1 MACQTCPTTGGCQY
15 KSQGH
20 GQFSMEFKNYLFYP
34 GSVVKYKDQFYL
46 LWNVNKFGKA
56 QLIDKN
62 GVKFSGTPATNR
74 LKWVDQCPIVEYANR
89 KFIVD
94 RHNRIF
100 STTTGNQVYNTN
112 CPERKKILTALNDSP
127 LLVSK
132 ENFYKGFMSLLEFNR
147 CVYDYQIPVIA

>member
-1 MACQTCPTTGGCQY
+1 LDY
-15 KSQGH
+15 NIEGH
-20 GQFSMEFKNYLFYP
+20 GQLSMEYKNYLFYP
-34 GSVVKYKDQFYL
+34 GSVVKYKGQFYL

-74 LKWVDQCPIVEYANR
+74 LTWVDQCPVVEYANR

-100 STTTGNQVYNTN
+100 STTTGNQVYKTN

-127 LLVSK
+127 LLESK

-147 CVYDYQIPVIA
+147 CIYDYQIPVIA